1 MNNLISNLDLHNSRY
16 KHYKPST
23 MVEMSF
29 DGVYKVGSNTS
40 SFKGSIEKE
49 MDSVRVMSANGARF
63 EIRNMLI
70 TDQDDVCKVDISIVN
85 AHTHTHA
92 YIHTCIH
99 TYTHTCIHT

>member
-1 MNNLISNLDLHNSRY
+1 
-16 KHYKPST
+16 

-70 TDQDDVCKVDISIVN
+70 TDQDDVCKVDISIVD

-92 YIHTCIH
+92 YKHKCIYIHRYMHSH
-99 TYTHTCIHT
+99 THTHTHTCTHTHTHVCVCVCV